1 MFLINITFALC
12 IIGTIFL
19 AIGINIKNKIVRN
32 IGIAIFSI
40 VIIFWIW
47 FFSWFFIDEDE
58 ELKSKMGEETTNNVS
73 ESTRGEDI
81 TSQVISNDS
90 SIYKYGIIRKIKD
103 DKITFINKENNIY
116 ILENKE
122 QIKYINGRTSE
133 QCKFSDLKEG
143 YYINTSYDRTCYIYK
158 NITGNTVTYKMKN
171 MKKKENENMKKKI
184 LALALAGVLVVGALT
199 GCGSS
204 KSESSEKKTDDK
216 KITVAASATPHAEIL
231 EEAKTLLKDKGY
243 ELEVKVFD
251 DYVQPNNVV
260 ESGEFDANYFQH
272 VPYLEQFNEEK
283 GTHLVVAG
291 KIHYEPFGIY
301 PGTKKDL
308 KDIAKGDKIAVPND
322 TTNEARALLLL
333 QDNGIIKLKDG
344 AGIKATVNDIEENP
358 NNIEIVELEAAQVPR
373 VVNEV
378 AYVVLNGNY
387 ALEAN
392 YTVKKDAL
400 AYEKSDSEA
409 AKTYV
414 NVIAVKEGNENS
426 KKIKALVD
434 VLKSDSIKK
443 FINEK
448 YDGAVIVYDGE

>member
-1 MFLINITFALC
+1 
-12 IIGTIFL
+12 
-19 AIGINIKNKIVRN
+19 
-32 IGIAIFSI
+32 
-40 VIIFWIW
+40 
-47 FFSWFFIDEDE
+47 
-58 ELKSKMGEETTNNVS
+58 
-73 ESTRGEDI
+73 
-81 TSQVISNDS
+81 
-90 SIYKYGIIRKIKD
+90 
-103 DKITFINKENNIY
+103 
-116 ILENKE
+116 
-122 QIKYINGRTSE
+122 
-133 QCKFSDLKEG
+133 
-143 YYINTSYDRTCYIYK
+143 
-158 NITGNTVTYKMKN
+158 MKN

-204 KSESSEKKTDDK
+204 KSESSDKKTDDK

-333 QDNGIIKLKDG
+333 QDNGIIKLKEG

-414 NVIAVKEGNENS
+414 NVIAVKEGTENS